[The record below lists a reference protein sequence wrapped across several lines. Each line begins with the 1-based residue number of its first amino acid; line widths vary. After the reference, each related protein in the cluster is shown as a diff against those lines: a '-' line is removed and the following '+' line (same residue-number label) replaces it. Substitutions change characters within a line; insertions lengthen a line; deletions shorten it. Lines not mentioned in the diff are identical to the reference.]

1 MISSESH
8 LPDEVELVRFR
19 EAEGVEDC
27 CAVLDQEGIAYRL
40 STDVP
45 AMDVSSLGGGA
56 VKGSVIVMVGGADE
70 VKARTALLV
79 EARSALANAV
89 PQDYHLR
96 EFEDSELQLILR
108 EPREWGGYDVAA
120 AECLLRERG
129 IAFEPPSFELT
140 AADVEERKEK
150 VREFKAAHLLLIV
163 LLVAFVLRMAWAVF
177 VTRPA
182 TPWPGQQPPAA
193 QQP

>member
-27 CAVLDQEGIAYRL
+27 CAVLDQAGIAYRL

-56 VKGSVIVMVGGADE
+56 VKGSVIVMVGGANE
-70 VKARTALLV
+70 VKARTALLE
-79 EARSALANAV
+79 EARSALKDGV

-96 EFEDSELQLILR
+96 EFDDSELRLILQ
-108 EPREWGGYDVAA
+108 EPSEWGGYDVAA

-129 IAFEPPSFELT
+129 ITFDPPSFELT
-140 AADVEERKEK
+140 ATEVEERKEK